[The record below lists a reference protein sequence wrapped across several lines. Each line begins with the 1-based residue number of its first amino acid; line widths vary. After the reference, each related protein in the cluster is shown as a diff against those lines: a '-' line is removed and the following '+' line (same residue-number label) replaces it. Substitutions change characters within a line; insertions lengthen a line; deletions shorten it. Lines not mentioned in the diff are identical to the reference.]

1 MTRHLVRPSRDAKR
15 KIMNSYEAKQAARKA
30 RFEERAAKASAESAS
45 TYDRA
50 RSMGQSIPFGQ
61 PILIGHHSEQRDR
74 NFRNRINDTY
84 GKAFALQDKAEH
96 YTNKAKSVGTGGIS
110 SDDPEAIQKLRE
122 ELAHVEASQERMK
135 AANKAIRAHK
145 TPEDQAAALVAL
157 GFTEAQAAEAVKP
170 DFCGRVG
177 FPSYALSNNN
187 ANARRIK
194 GRIAELEK
202 RGQREDVEKEG
213 SGYTYREDTEENRVM
228 FVFPG
233 KPDEATRAVLKRH
246 AFKWSPSRGAWV
258 RQLNANGVFAARQ
271 VMAALD

>member
-1 MTRHLVRPSRDAKR
+1 
-15 KIMNSYEAKQAARKA
+15 MNSYEAKQAARKA
-30 RFEERAAKASAESAS
+30 RFEERAAKANADSVS

-74 NFRNRINDTY
+74 NFRNRIHDTY
-84 GKAFALQDKAEH
+84 GKAFALQDKASH
-96 YTNKAKSVGTGGIS
+96 YASKAASVGTGGIS
-110 SDDPEAIQKLRE
+110 SDDPDAIQKLRD
-122 ELAHVEASQERMK
+122 ELAHVEAAQERMK

-157 GFTEAQAAEAVKP
+157 GFTEAQAAEAVNP

-194 GRIAELEK
+194 GRIADLEK
-202 RGQREDVEKEG
+202 RRQREDVEKEG
-213 SGYTYREDTEENRVM
+213 DGYTYREDIEENRVM

-233 KPDEATRAVLKRH
+233 KPDEATRAVLKRN

-258 RQLNANGVFAARQ
+258 RQLNGAGLWAAECVRE
-271 VMAALD
+271 ALDKAEPTA